1 VTARFS
7 EPLPEPPGDADEMRV
22 TVDDLREARSLVRRR
37 ALEAGVAERTD
48 DLVLAVNEILSNSL
62 HHAQDSGVL
71 RIWRGPD
78 GLVCEVRDSGRILQP
93 LIGREEPA
101 VGQLGGHGVWLV
113 NLVCDL
119 VQVRS
124 SEDGSI
130 VRMKI
135 RPA

>member
-1 VTARFS
+1 
-7 EPLPEPPGDADEMRV
+7 MRV

-113 NLVCDL
+113 NLVRDL